1 MAQIPRR
8 QLGAEYGDEKDKRV
22 LAITEAMGGT
32 QRSGAGRE
40 QRNDLRTL
48 RPKDWSREIGSEKRK
63 RSSSQR
69 DRRTGVWVLG
79 VPKSRREFRSWVPGR
94 RA

>member
-1 MAQIPRR
+1 MRKTKGYWPS
-8 QLGAEYGDEKDKRV
+8 LKPWEGLKEVG
-22 LAITEAMGGT
+22 
-32 QRSGAGRE
+32 GRE

-79 VPKSRREFRSWVPGR
+79 VPKAGGSLEVGFLEGEPEMRIQIY
-94 RA
+94 AMY